1 MYLVFLIYGG
11 FTPAYML
18 SALWAYLGCLQKLSP
33 AIISEHTIDINIT
46 TCIAQKPA

>member
-18 SALWAYLGCLQKLSP
+18 SALWAYFGCQQEFSP
-33 AIISEHTIDINIT
+33 AMIS
-46 TCIAQKPA
+46 